1 MVIQDT
7 STIYLNFFDQITDQK
22 VKILMAICSELI
34 AKHHPKQLYFLF
46 SSTGGS
52 VRAGITLY
60 NFLRSLP
67 VEIVMHNVGS
77 IDSIA
82 TVIYMAGEKR
92 YAAKHSTFL
101 FHGIVS
107 MIEQPTQITKSKFK
121 ELLSGL
127 EKDENKIAGIISDR
141 SSLTEKEIRKLFLQG
156 EAKDLSFAL
165 KKGVIQEVRDPSIPN
180 NAALISL
187 NLQ

>member
-1 MVIQDT
+1 
-7 STIYLNFFDQITDQK
+7 
-22 VKILMAICSELI
+22 
-34 AKHHPKQLYFLF
+34 
-46 SSTGGS
+46 
-52 VRAGITLY
+52 
-60 NFLRSLP
+60 
-67 VEIVMHNVGS
+67 
-77 IDSIA
+77 
-82 TVIYMAGEKR
+82 
-92 YAAKHSTFL
+92 
-101 FHGIVS
+101 